1 LDADSVRSG
10 HLGRD
15 DSPDSAIMQEEV
27 FGPILPLLEIDS
39 VEAVIEFVNRGP
51 RPLGLCV
58 FAEDLN
64 VAERILD

>member
-1 LDADSVRSG
+1 
-10 HLGRD
+10 
-15 DSPDSAIMQEEV
+15 MQEEV